1 MGYLQL
7 SPWVKNLGGTLGAG
21 MGVQSPNWSFKRTQL
36 IKNVGFNELLCHLF
50 QCVEQMRGFKKGGV
64 SRKNDERYSCG
75 QIIWPAINLE
85 EEKAKDSLCY
95 QKTAINK
102 HKTS

>member
-1 MGYLQL
+1 M
-7 SPWVKNLGGTLGAG
+7 
-21 MGVQSPNWSFKRTQL
+21 
-36 IKNVGFNELLCHLF
+36 GFNELLSHLF

-75 QIIWPAINLE
+75 QIIWPAINPE

-95 QKTAINK
+95 
-102 HKTS
+102 